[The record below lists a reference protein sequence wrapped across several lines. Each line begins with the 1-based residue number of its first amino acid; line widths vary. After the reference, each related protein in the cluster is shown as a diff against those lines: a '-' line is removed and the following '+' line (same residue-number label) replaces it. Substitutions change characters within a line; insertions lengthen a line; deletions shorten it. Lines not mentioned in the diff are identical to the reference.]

1 MAHTHFYQATLVW
14 IGAAEGGTR
23 DYHGYSRDYSVEI
36 AGKPAM
42 RGSADAA
49 FRGDPGLYNPE
60 DLLLVALSAC
70 HMLSYLALGARLGV
84 EVLAYRDHATGTM
97 AIQRQ
102 PAQKIARLRFTEVV
116 LYPEVTVAADADIA
130 QAMALHDQAHA
141 ECFIANSVNFPVR
154 HEATVLRAGDRAA

>member
-1 MAHTHFYQATLVW
+1 MAHPHHYAATLTW
-14 IGAAEGGTR
+14 TGAAQGPAR

-36 AGKPAM
+36 PGKPVL

-70 HMLSYLALGARLGV
+70 QMLSYLALGARLGV
-84 EVLAYRDHATGTM
+84 EVHAYRDRATGTM
-97 AIQRQ
+97 GIQRQ
-102 PAQKIARLRFTEVV
+102 PGQKIARLRFVEVV
-116 LYPEVTVAADADIA
+116 LHPEVTISADSDAARAL
-130 QAMALHDQAHA
+130 ALHEQAQG

-154 HEATVLRAGDRAA
+154 HEPTILKAGNKAA

>member
-1 MAHTHFYQATLVW
+1 MAHPHYYRATLVW
-14 IGAAEGGTR
+14 TGAGQGSTR
-23 DYHGYSRDYSVEI
+23 DYNTYSREYTVEI
-36 AGKPAM
+36 ADKPLL

-49 FRGDPGLYNPE
+49 FRGDPSLYNPE

-97 AIQRQ
+97 AIQRT
-102 PAQKIARLRFTEVV
+102 PNQKIARLRFTEVM
-116 LYPEVTVAADADIA
+116 LYPQVTIAAGADAAHA
-130 QAMALHDQAHA
+130 QALHEQANA

-154 HEATVLRAGDRAA
+154 HEATILRPGDKAA